1 MYIRLR
7 DAWNLLISAL
17 DRKYEIANG
26 NHDLHN

>member
-7 DAWNLLISAL
+7 DAWNFISAL